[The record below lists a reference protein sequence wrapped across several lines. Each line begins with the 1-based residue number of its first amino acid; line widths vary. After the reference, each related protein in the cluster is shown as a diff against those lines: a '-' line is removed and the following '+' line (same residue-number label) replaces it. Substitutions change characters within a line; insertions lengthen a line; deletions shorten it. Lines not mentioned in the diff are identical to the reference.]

1 MTLTRYIALSG
12 LSLAL
17 LVGSTPASAR
27 QAPAPAPPP
36 PAPAAQAAPAAAL
49 PSSDEILKR
58 YRDALGGEAAI
69 RKHTA
74 RRFKGTFEIPAQGM
88 KGDLEVTAMAPDLMT
103 VVVTLPGLGE
113 LRRGYDGKV
122 AWSIDPAIGPR
133 LLEGR
138 EADEFKHSA
147 DFYDDLHEPSKFTS
161 ITVVGKVPFEGQEA
175 YEVKLVRGSGFEYT
189 EYFSVDTGLI
199 IGGKLKASSQM
210 GEVPVTTSSGEYK
223 AFDGVL
229 VPTVTKQRM
238 MGLEQVVTVTSV
250 SFEPVDAAEFALPPA
265 IAALVGQ
272 QK

>member
-1 MTLTRYIALSG
+1 MMLTRFVTLFGLSIALVAG
-12 LSLAL
+12 T
-17 LVGSTPASAR
+17 TPAAAQAASA
-27 QAPAPAPPP
+27 A
-36 PAPAAQAAPAAAL
+36 APAAQPAAAAAM
-49 PSSDEILKR
+49 PSADDILRK

-74 RRFKGTFEIPAQGM
+74 RRFKGSFEIPAQGM
-88 KGDLEVTAMAPDLMT
+88 KGDLMVTAMAPDLMT

-147 DFYDDLHEPSKFTS
+147 DFYDDLHEASKFKS
-161 ITVVGKVPFEGQEA
+161 ITVVGKGPFEGHEC
-175 YEVKLVRGSGFEYT
+175 YEVKLVRHSGFEYT
-189 EYFSVDTGLI
+189 EYFSVETGLI
-199 IGGKLKASSQM
+199 LGGKLKASSQM
-210 GEVPVTTSSGEYK
+210 GEVPVTTTSGEYK

-238 MGLEQVVTVTSV
+238 MGLEQVVTVISV
-250 SFEPVDAAEFALPPA
+250 SFEPIDASEFALPPA

>member
-1 MTLTRYIALSG
+1 MTLTRFVALFGLSIAL
-12 LSLAL
+12 LA
-17 LVGSTPASAR
+17 GSTPASAL
-27 QAPAPAPPP
+27 QATAP
-36 PAPAAQAAPAAAL
+36 QAPAAAAQPAVPL
-49 PSSDEILKR
+49 PSAEEILKK

-88 KGDLEVTAMAPDLMT
+88 KGDLSVTAMAPDLMT

-147 DFYDDLHEPSKFTS
+147 DFYDDLHEASKFKS
-161 ITVVGKVPFEGQEA
+161 ITVVGKGPFEGEEC
-175 YEVKLVRGSGFEYT
+175 YELKLVRHSGFEYT
-189 EYFSVDTGLI
+189 EYFSVNSGLI
-199 IGGKLKASSQM
+199 VGGKLKASSQM
-210 GEVPVTTSSGEYK
+210 GEVPVTTLSGGYK

-238 MGLEQVVTVTSV
+238 MGLEQVVTVTAV
-250 SFEPVDAAEFALPPA
+250 SYEPVDAAQFALPPA

>member
-1 MTLTRYIALSG
+1 MTLTRFSALSG
-12 LSLAL
+12 LSFAL
-17 LVGSTPASAR
+17 IAGSSAAMAHQVPAT
-27 QAPAPAPPP
+27 APP
-36 PAPAAQAAPAAAL
+36 PAAQAAPAAAL
-49 PSSDEILKR
+49 PSADEILKR

-69 RKHTA
+69 RKHTS

-88 KGDLEVTAMAPDLMT
+88 KGDLTVTAMAPDLMT

-147 DFYDDLHEPSKFTS
+147 DFYDDLHEASKFKS
-161 ITVVGKVPFEGQEA
+161 ITVVGRGPFEGKDA
-175 YEVKLVRGSGFEYT
+175 YELKLVRDSGFEYT
-189 EYFSVDTGLI
+189 EYFSVETGLI
-199 IGGKLKASSQM
+199 VGGKLKASSQM